1 MSAVPPSIEAAV
13 EGATLIVNCSASNE
27 IAGKEEYRRSL
38 IAGAVCTFFLP
49 DMYMS
54 NDGRRGV
61 YDRSLCL
68 EDIILLQKM
77 ERF

>member
-38 IAGAVCTFFLP
+38 IAGQSARLLAG
-49 DMYMS
+49 Y
-54 NDGRRGV
+54 V
-61 YDRSLCL
+61 YANAGEGDLRQILCL